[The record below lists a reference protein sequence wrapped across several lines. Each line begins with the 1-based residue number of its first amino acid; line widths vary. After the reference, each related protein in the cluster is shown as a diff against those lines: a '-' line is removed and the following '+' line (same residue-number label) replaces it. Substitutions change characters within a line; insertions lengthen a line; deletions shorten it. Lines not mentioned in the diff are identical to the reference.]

1 MSQPN
6 VLFSGWTPVSIS
18 LWVTLWAGSLALVVS
33 VGLAW
38 LLARH
43 KFWGKS
49 LVELLVMLPLVL
61 PPTVLGYYLLIL
73 LGQRGLGAWTDSL
86 LGLRFVF
93 ALPGA
98 IIAAGVAAL
107 PLATQ
112 TIRASLA
119 SVNPE
124 IEEAARVD
132 GCSSWCMFW
141 VISLPLAWR
150 GLLAGAILAYLRALG
165 DFGATL
171 MVAGNIPG
179 RTQTVPMAIYD
190 AVQMNNLT
198 LANQYVLLLSVVVGL
213 LLFGV
218 MHLSQAAAPDA

>member
-1 MSQPN
+1 MSI
-6 VLFSGWTPVSIS
+6 SGWSPLVIS
-18 LWVTLWAGSLALVVS
+18 LWVSLWAGSLALIFS
-33 VGLAW
+33 ILVGWILAKH
-38 LLARH
+38 R
-43 KFWGKS
+43 FWGKP
-49 LVELLVMLPLVL
+49 LLEMVVMLPLVL
-61 PPTVLGYYLLIL
+61 PPTVLGFYLLL
-73 LGQRGLGAWTDSL
+73 FLGQRGIGAWTDSL

-98 IIAAGVAAL
+98 VIAAGIAAV

-119 SVNPE
+119 SLNPE

-132 GCSSWCMFW
+132 GCSNWCMFW

-150 GLLAGAILAYLRALG
+150 GILAGAILAYLRALG

-190 AVQMNNLT
+190 AVQMNNLA

-213 LLFGV
+213 LLFGF
-218 MHLSQAAAPDA
+218 MRLNQAASNGI